1 MKIETGR
8 LVLSSAIVED
18 APLLQDLF
26 SRPEVIR
33 FIPQGPRVTIDVARG
48 MVERRAKMEA
58 DFGYAPLII
67 RTKDHAE
74 FVGSA
79 GLLPGRERGEAEIA
93 YHLLPSA
100 WGRGYATE
108 AGGGILGFGFRTVG
122 LGRIL
127 GVTYPENLQSWK
139 VLERI
144 GMQYQGLQ
152 RYHDIDGLRMYTAMR
167 ETWSPPPDRART

>member
-8 LVLSSAIVED
+8 LVLSSAIHED

-26 SRPEVIR
+26 SRAEVVR
-33 FIPQGPRVTIDVARG
+33 FLPPGPPVTLDSARG
-48 MVERRAKMEA
+48 MVERRIKLEA
-58 DFGYAPLII
+58 DLGYAPLII
-67 RTKDHAE
+67 RTKDHGE
-74 FVGSA
+74 FVGSG
-79 GLLPGRERGEAEIA
+79 GLLPVQDRGEAEIA

-108 AGGGILGFGFRTVG
+108 AGTAILGFGLRDLR

-127 GVTYPENLQSWK
+127 GVAYPENVPSWK
-139 VLERI
+139 VLEKI

-152 RYHDIDGLRMYTAMR
+152 RYHDIDGLRMYAAMQ
-167 ETWSPPPDRART
+167 ETWGPPPDRTQA